1 MVGGGATGQDA
12 VRAVRFRV
20 RRHEPRLGQ
29 FFGIGMTVGVL
40 VGFLFG
46 SVFAL
51 TLGNETLE
59 AGKDLVDRLTGRR
72 DQVNFE
78 LLLQ

>member
-1 MVGGGATGQDA
+1 M
-12 VRAVRFRV
+12 RAVRFRV
-20 RRHEPRLGQ
+20 RRNESHRTGQ
-29 FFGIGMTVGVL
+29 FLGIGITVGVL
-40 VGFLFG
+40 VCFLFG
-46 SVFAL
+46 SLFAL